1 LWLPQGTTGVGVL
14 MGIPALVNK
23 EKVMVI
29 MSSEAV
35 TTWDTAIR
43 TPGDRV
49 VLTAGERNTIDSTLC
64 RAS

>member
-1 LWLPQGTTGVGVL
+1 